1 MTLKNEISG
10 VRTAAISG
18 HIRPDGDCVG
28 ACMALYLYIRR
39 NYPGI
44 KADVYLEEI
53 PEKYAYMEG
62 IEEVK
67 HEAAEDMEY
76 DIFFVLDCGD
86 RDRLGFS
93 SVYFDTAKRT
103 VCIDHHISNTGDFA
117 DSTLVEPEAA
127 ATCEVLFY
135 LMEQEE
141 MDLSMATALYTGLI
155 HDSGVFKHSSTTQRT
170 MEAAAKLVGM
180 GVAFT
185 KIINDS
191 FYAKS
196 YVQNQ
201 ILGRALLE
209 SVVFFHGN
217 CIFSALKLKDL
228 DFYGVGPADLDG
240 IVDQMIVTEGIRC
253 AIFLYEI
260 EPQKFKVSMRSKEGI
275 DVSIVAV
282 HFGGGGHIRAAGC
295 TMMGS
300 MYDVINNLSGRLA
313 LQIEEKE
320 C

>member
-1 MTLKNEISG
+1 MTLKNELSG

-18 HIRPDGDCVG
+18 HVRPDGDCVG
-28 ACMALYLYIRR
+28 ACMALYLYIRK
-39 NYPGI
+39 NFPQI
-44 KADVYLEEI
+44 EEDVYLEEI
-53 PEKYAYMEG
+53 SEKYAYIEG
-62 IEEVK
+62 ISEVK
-67 HEAAEDMEY
+67 HEAAGDKEY
-76 DIFFVLDCGD
+76 DMFFVLDCGD
-86 RDRLGFS
+86 KERLGFS

-103 VCIDHHISNTGDFA
+103 ACIDHHISNTAEFT
-117 DSTLVEPEAA
+117 DSALVEPNAA

-135 LMEQEE
+135 LMDPEDI
-141 MDLSMATALYTGLI
+141 DLPVATALYTGLI
-155 HDSGVFKHSSTTQRT
+155 HDTGVFKHSNTTQRT
-170 MEAAAKLVGM
+170 MAAAAKLIGM

-228 DFYGVGPADLDG
+228 DFYGVGPEDLDG
-240 IVDQMIVTEGIRC
+240 IVDQLIVTDGIRC

-260 EPQKFKVSMRSKEGI
+260 APQKFKVSMRSKEGI
-275 DVSIVAV
+275 DVSVVAV
-282 HFGGGGHIRAAGC
+282 HFGGGGHVRAAGC

-300 MYDVINNLSGRLA
+300 MYDVINNLSSRLA

-320 C
+320 